1 MKISNNKLI
10 IINLI
15 TYILFLLPISK
26 LDLFKENY
34 STLSLNTRGY
44 FYLLFIG
51 ILIGLILYYETKRL
65 NKKYSLLILIS
76 MIIGVIIPHH
86 VPYNLQG
93 NIHLLFSYTGSFI
106 VVVLTL
112 LNIFRFT
119 ELTNIYIFGVFISI
133 LSIFRYSMVTTLCEV
148 ILMSFILF
156 CNLYAYIKTSSG
168 N

>member
-1 MKISNNKLI
+1 M
-10 IINLI
+10 
-15 TYILFLLPISK
+15 SK

-51 ILIGLILYYETKRL
+51 TLIGLILYYETRKL
-65 NKKYSLLILIS
+65 NKKYSLIILIS
-76 MIIGVIIPHH
+76 MIIGVIVPHH

-93 NIHLLFSYTGSFI
+93 NIHLLFSYTSSFI
-106 VVVLTL
+106 VISITL
-112 LNIFRFT
+112 SNIFRFIK
-119 ELTNIYIFGVFISI
+119 LTNTFIFGVFIAI
-133 LSIFRYSMVTTLCEV
+133 LSIFRYSMVSTLCEV